1 MLIDFTLIHKK
12 IKNIYIRVNRE
23 GSVIVT
29 APIRATQSQV
39 SKLIEAK
46 HEWILA
52 VQLRSKS
59 QFHNHSLPVI
69 DKTSAREYLI
79 SRLEFLSS
87 ANNLTYNRVSFR
99 FQKTRWGSCSSKKNI
114 SLNYKLLTLKPELI
128 DYVILHELAHT
139 KHMNHSQEFWNFLE
153 LICMGAKKYHK
164 ELKHSL
170 PNL

>member
-23 GSVIVT
+23 GHVIVT
-29 APIRATQSQV
+29 APIRATQLQV

-52 VQLRSKS
+52 VQLRNKS
-59 QFHNHSLPVI
+59 QTRNQSLPAI
-69 DKTSAREYLI
+69 DKTRAREYLT
-79 SRLEFLSS
+79 SRLELLSS

-99 FQKTRWGSCSSKKNI
+99 SQKSRWGSCSSKKNI
-114 SLNYKLLTLKPELI
+114 SLNYKLFTLKPDLI

-153 LICMGAKKYHK
+153 LICTGSKKYHK

>member
-1 MLIDFTLIHKK
+1 MLIDFTLIQKK

-29 APIRATQSQV
+29 APIRATQLQV
-39 SKLIEAK
+39 SKLVEVK
-46 HEWILA
+46 HKWIIA
-52 VQLRSKS
+52 VQLRNKNQTRS
-59 QFHNHSLPVI
+59 QSPVPI
-69 DKTSAREYLI
+69 DKTLAKEYLTN
-79 SRLEFLSS
+79 RLRFLSS

-99 FQKTRWGSCSSKKNI
+99 SQKTRWGSCSSKKNI
-114 SLNYKLLTLKPELI
+114 SLNYKLFTLKPDLI

-153 LICMGAKKYHK
+153 LICVGAKKYHR

-170 PNL
+170 PN